1 MRMQRA
7 RNANAETA
15 KLQAATRKQR
25 ESKVAADSNGVVRGV
40 GVMMMRGDRGPNKHR
55 DTNEP

>member
-40 GVMMMRGDRGPNKHR
+40 GDDDEGGSRPKQTSRH
-55 DTNEP
+55 E